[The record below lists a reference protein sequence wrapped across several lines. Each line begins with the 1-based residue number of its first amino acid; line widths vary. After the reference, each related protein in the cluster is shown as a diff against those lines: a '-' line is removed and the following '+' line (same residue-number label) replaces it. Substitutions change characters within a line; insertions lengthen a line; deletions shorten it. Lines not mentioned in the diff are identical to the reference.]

1 MDSRLPFETT
11 SRQCGGVD
19 DLQPGDAGEIRF
31 VPRDRRQAVEQGRV
45 GEDRVGEVH
54 HFLTPQFDG
63 AGGDAV
69 IERQFRQRADE
80 QFQPGA
86 PRFIQQMPAGM
97 VLTARRLPAFAP
109 AAKPGN

>member
-19 DLQPGDAGEIRF
+19 DLQPGEVGEIRF
-31 VPRDRRQAVEQGRV
+31 VPRDQRQAVEQGRR

-54 HFLTPQFDG
+54 LFLTPQFDG
-63 AGGDAV
+63 ADGDAV
-69 IERQFRQRADE
+69 IERQFRQRAGE
-80 QFQPGA
+80 QFQTGT

-97 VLTARRLPAFAP
+97 VIQ
-109 AAKPGN
+109 AKD